1 MWEGLLNLESV
12 STITVMD
19 AVAVYVG
26 SLRTKESQSKA
37 QQHLMRFVQ
46 WCGPE
51 RALANI
57 NPSEVDEFG
66 ERAVG
71 TSGGSHAV
79 ERLQGIRKFLA
90 FARKKGLIDQNLAQH
105 LRIRKGKSRSLR
117 NAVSPGSTSVELTQD
132 GYHELKSEL
141 EGLYTER
148 ENTAIEIRRAAADK
162 DVRENAPLEAAR
174 EEQGQIESRIALIE
188 NTLTLAVVIDP
199 SRKVGKSVTMGARV
213 LLKELDTGRET
224 RYTLVSAFE
233 AKPLE
238 GRISDVSPVGKA
250 LFKKRA
256 GQEIAVETPRG
267 VLRYRIVRISS

>member
-1 MWEGLLNLESV
+1 
-12 STITVMD
+12 MD
-19 AVAVYVG
+19 AVAVYVA
-26 SLRTKESQSKA
+26 SLRTKDSQSKA
-37 QQHLMRFVQ
+37 QRHLMRFVQ

-51 RALANI
+51 RALGNI
-57 NPSEVDEFG
+57 NPSEIDEFG

-90 FARKKGLIDQNLAQH
+90 FAKKKGLIEQNLAQH

-117 NAVSPGSTSVELTQD
+117 NVVSPGSKTVELTED
-132 GYHELKSEL
+132 GHRELKAEV
-141 EGLYTER
+141 ERLYAER
-148 ENTAIEIRRAAADK
+148 EHNAAEIRRAAADK

-174 EEQGQIESRIALIE
+174 EEQGQIESRIAQIE

-224 RYTLVSAFE
+224 RYTLVSALE

-250 LFKKRA
+250 LVQKTA
-256 GQEIAVETPRG
+256 GQEIEVETPRG
-267 VLRYRIVRISS
+267 VLRYRIVRVSS

>member
-1 MWEGLLNLESV
+1 MLNLESV
-12 STITVMD
+12 SNVTVMD
-19 AVAVYVG
+19 AVGVYVA

-51 RALANI
+51 RALAHI
-57 NPSEVDEFG
+57 NPSDVDEFG

-90 FARKKGLIDQNLAQH
+90 FAKKKGLIEQNLAPH

-117 NAVSPGSTSVELTQD
+117 NAVALGSRTVELTAD
-132 GYHELKSEL
+132 GHREMKSDL
-141 EGLYTER
+141 ARLYTDR
-148 ENTAIEIRRAAADK
+148 ETNAGEIRRAAADK

-174 EEQGQIESRIALIE
+174 EEQGQIESRIAQIE
-188 NTLTLAVVIDP
+188 NTLNMAVVIDP
-199 SRKVGKSVTMGARV
+199 SRKIGKSVTMGARV

-224 RYTLVSAFE
+224 RYTLVSALE

-238 GRISDVSPVGKA
+238 GRISDVSPVGRA
-250 LFKKRA
+250 LFKKSA

-267 VLRYRIVRISS
+267 VLRYRIIRVSS